1 MIFAV
6 NAETAM
12 EVILGLGANLGNPR
26 EQLRTALD
34 ELGPL
39 LTDRAVSDVYLT
51 SPVGFPGQPDFYN
64 LVLCGHSVL
73 SPDQWLHEIGRIEKS
88 AGRIRGVRN
97 GPRSLDIDVLALGES
112 AIDLP
117 GLVVP
122 HPRMHLRRFVLEPLE
137 QISPNWLHPLL
148 RMNAREM
155 LQQLSSS
162 DRVIRLGEL

>member
-1 MIFAV
+1 
-6 NAETAM
+6 M

-26 EQLRTALD
+26 EQLRIALG
-34 ELGPL
+34 ELDPL
-39 LTDRAVSDVYLT
+39 LENPTVSDVYLT
-51 SPVGFPGQPDFYN
+51 SPVGYSGQPDFYN

-73 SPDQWLHEIGRIEKS
+73 SPDQWLHEIGRIEKM
-88 AGRIRGVRN
+88 AGRIRGVRD
-97 GPRSLDIDVLALGES
+97 GPRSLDVDVLALGDS
-112 AIDLP
+112 MIDLP

-137 QISPNWLHPLL
+137 QISPDWLHPLL
-148 RMNAREM
+148 QMTAREM